1 MTSAKSAENMQTMLK
16 KPVDKNHKK
25 NEKMS
30 PSGEN
35 RSLSDGEAPA
45 AMTPLPD
52 TTSSM
57 KMSPNFSI

>member
-1 MTSAKSAENMQTMLK
+1 MQTMLK

-45 AMTPLPD
+45 AMTPQLRD
-52 TTSSM
+52 ATRFQISFLLA
-57 KMSPNFSI
+57 KFSFS